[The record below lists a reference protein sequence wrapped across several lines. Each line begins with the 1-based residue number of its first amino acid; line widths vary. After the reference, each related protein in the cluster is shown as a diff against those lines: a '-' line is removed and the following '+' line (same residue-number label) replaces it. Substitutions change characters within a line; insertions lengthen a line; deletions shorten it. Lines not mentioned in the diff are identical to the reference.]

1 MPISSPEERL
11 PFMPMDTRVPP
22 EMPPSR
28 LRRAG
33 PEEST
38 EARRYL
44 DALRRRIWLILLL
57 GLAAVVTAVAIS
69 SWLPDRYKAT
79 ASIVKQVTTT
89 PTDTVNVEALTREL
103 STIEK
108 LLLTK
113 DVLNNAAKR
122 LSGETSGSVKAA
134 LESSVDPD
142 ANLIF
147 VTATAG
153 TPKKAAA
160 IANAVADTFIEKQ
173 REITRKQYEQA
184 RAGLQAE
191 LAQVQGKPGA
201 ETQVQAI
208 QQRLSELGVSLAGA
222 GIDLQVAERAT
233 PPSQRASPKPL
244 RNGVIALFL
253 GLFLGVLVALA
264 SDQLVPRVT
273 GTRELGRLMDLPL
286 LGTVPYI
293 RRRLSGRRRALT
305 GIEYE
310 SYQTLGTSV
319 RFALS
324 ADSGPHVVLITS
336 ALHAE
341 GKTTVAAR
349 LGRTLAQA
357 GHRTLLVSA
366 DLRWPTLHEMLGT
379 PSEPGLSELLAELDE
394 AGKPSRR
401 LARDVKT
408 SIQTVQSSQRHG
420 ELDVLPSGQKPDD
433 PARLLTGDGLEAVFA
448 AIAALDYAYVI
459 IDAPPLLGIADT
471 QALARCAD
479 SLLYVGRL
487 DRLTVDNVMDARD
500 TLDRLDINPVG
511 LVVIGA
517 RSEASPYYVG
527 LRTPVLED
535 A

>member
-1 MPISSPEERL
+1 
-11 PFMPMDTRVPP
+11 MDPRVPP
-22 EMPPSR
+22 ELPSSR
-28 LRRAG
+28 ARRPG

-38 EARRYL
+38 DVRRYL
-44 DALRRRIWLILLL
+44 DALRRRAWMILLL
-57 GLAAVVTAVAIS
+57 GLTALVTAMAVS
-69 SWLPDRYKAT
+69 SWMSDRYKAT
-79 ASIVKQVTTT
+79 ASIVKQVA
-89 PTDTVNVEALTREL
+89 TVPGEAVAVDALTREL
-103 STIEK
+103 ATIEK
-108 LLLTK
+108 LLLTA

-122 LSGETSGSVKAA
+122 VAGESPGSVKAA

-153 TPKKAAA
+153 DPKKAAQ
-160 IANAVADTFIEKQ
+160 IANAVADTFIQKQ
-173 REITRKQYEQA
+173 RDVTRKQYEQA
-184 RAGLQAE
+184 RAGLLKE
-191 LAQVQGKPGA
+191 LAQVQGQPGA
-201 ETQVQAI
+201 TQQAQAI

-222 GIDLQVAERAT
+222 GMDLQVAERAT
-233 PPSQRASPKPL
+233 PPTARSSPRPL

-273 GTRELGRLMDLPL
+273 GTRELSRLIDLPL
-286 LGTVPYI
+286 LGTVPYV
-293 RRRLSGRRRALT
+293 RRRFSGRRRALT

-319 RFALS
+319 RFAL
-324 ADSGPHVVLITS
+324 AAEAGPHVVLITS

-341 GKTTVAAR
+341 GKSTVTAR

-366 DLRWPTLHEMLGT
+366 DLRWPTLHELLGT
-379 PSEPGLSELLAELDE
+379 PPEPGLSELLAELDE
-394 AGKPSRR
+394 ATKPPRR
-401 LARDVKT
+401 LAGLVSA
-408 SIQTVQSSQRHG
+408 SIQSVKSSQRHG

-433 PARLLTGDGLEAVFA
+433 PARLLTSEGLEAIFA
-448 AIAALDYAYVI
+448 VIARLEYTYVL

-479 SLLYVGRL
+479 SLLYVARL
-487 DRLTVDNVMDARD
+487 DRVTVDNVMDARD
-500 TLDRLDINPVG
+500 TLDRLDVNAAGVI
-511 LVVIGA
+511 VIGA

-527 LRTPVLED
+527 LRAPVLED